1 MAVSKKSKQK
11 SSLSAWNRAIASV
24 LSQTRR
30 DADVSQAALARA
42 MGWHRSKVVKIE
54 AATVSI
60 RAAEMIL
67 VAQALKIDP
76 QKLLARVLR
85 WNESAA

>member
-1 MAVSKKSKQK
+1 MAKSKKQA
-11 SSLSAWNRAIASV
+11 SLTAWNKAIASV

-30 DADVSQAALARA
+30 DADVSQEALAKT

-54 AATVSI
+54 AASVSV
-60 RAAEMIL
+60 RAAELIL

-76 QKLLARVLR
+76 QQLLARVLR
-85 WNESAA
+85 WNSST

>member
-1 MAVSKKSKQK
+1 LAVSKKSKK
-11 SSLSAWNRAIASV
+11 NSSVSEWNRAIASV

-30 DADVSQAALARA
+30 DADVSQVALASM

-54 AATVSI
+54 GARASI
-60 RAAEMIL
+60 LLAEAIL

-76 QKLLARVLR
+76 QKFVARVLR
-85 WNESAA
+85 WKDPGP